1 MLCNQTGHTD
11 HPYGHLGGR
20 HSGDHP
26 WMLASSFGKATT
38 VQNKK
43 TVKLLAIVDLKWII
57 LCQFTPSVS
66 QMLKNWILDIDLYLW
81 LPVILTV
88 WLTGYLIDRLS
99 DGPTDRLTDC
109 LIYWLYV
116 WLTDW
121 LSVWSTDSDWLIE
134 NHADWQNDS
143 PASCLPCFHTY
154 SLIVF

>member
-43 TVKLLAIVDLKWII
+43 TVKLLAFVDLKWII

-81 LPVILTV
+81 LPVRLTV

-116 WLTDW
+116 WLTDC
-121 LSVWSTDSDWLIE
+121 LCGRQIVIDWLKIMQIDRMIPQPAVC
-134 NHADWQNDS
+134 HASILTHSSSSN
-143 PASCLPCFHTY
+143 
-154 SLIVF
+154 